1 MILINDSVRVMKA
14 QDSTLGSPGTIREL
28 WLLKQE
34 ISELAPNSSTFL
46 SENGFQ
52 LRSFI
57 LGEDDGIWLSLNA
70 QSFKDHPEQGSW
82 SHQTFLK
89 KINEGWFDPER
100 FLLCFDDEGQL
111 AGCVWNKEHPKEGRN
126 RVGELFLLCVS
137 PSHQGCGLGRA
148 LAEKSLEMMISYGIK
163 TAMVYTDAV
172 NLKAIALYS
181 SLGFKLDSIQH
192 LENKKVSF

>member
-1 MILINDSVRVMKA
+1 MKA
-14 QDSTLGSPGTIREL
+14 QDLTKERLYSGREL
-28 WLLKQE
+28 WLLKQK
-34 ISELAPNSSTFL
+34 SPKLVPGSSNFL
-46 SENGFQ
+46 SENGFS

-111 AGCVWNKEHPKEGRN
+111 AGCVWNKEHPNEGRN

-148 LAEKSLEMMISYGIK
+148 LAEKSLEMMISDEIK

-192 LENKKVSF
+192 LENRETSI